1 MSRVVRSVA
10 HRTRPPA
17 RPVVTFNP
25 GCHAPLPPRPITV
38 EQYHGLIESGIL
50 QPDDRVELINEW
62 IVEKM
67 PNNPPHASTVKR
79 VNDRLQ
85 TLLEPDYCVRS
96 QSPITLPKNE
106 PEPDCVVATGPAT
119 KYFPRHPGVDDLLF
133 IAEVADSSRNFV
145 REMKNQVY
153 AAVGIPVYWIV
164 NVKDRIIE
172 VYTKPGNGKSPG
184 YKSRKDYRPG
194 TSVPVVV
201 GGKKVGTVPVDELL
215 P

>member
-10 HRTRPPA
+10 HRTRPPVKRA
-17 RPVVTFNP
+17 VAFNP
-25 GCHAPLPPRPITV
+25 GRHAPLPARPITV
-38 EQYHGLIESGIL
+38 EQYHELIESGIL

-67 PNNPPHASTVKR
+67 PNNPPHASTVKC

-96 QSPITLPKNE
+96 QSPVTLPKNE
-106 PEPDCVVATGPAT
+106 PEPDCAVATGPQT
-119 KYFPRHPGVDDLLF
+119 KYFTRHPGVDDLF
-133 IAEVADSSRNFV
+133 FVVEVADSSRNFD
-145 REMKNQVY
+145 REVKNQVY
-153 AAVGIPVYWIV
+153 ATAGIPIYWIV
-164 NVKDRIIE
+164 NVKDRIVE

-184 YKSRKDYRPG
+184 YRTRKDYAPG

-201 GGKKVGTVPVDELL
+201 GGKKVGSVPVDELL